1 MKCLYKCD
9 GTEGARCQ
17 PPTTPL
23 TICDLQLS
31 LGEDA
36 ACNGQSLADIVTG
49 ISPLHGRN
57 GEVAAGRHREATAG
71 LLRLVG
77 KEQILW
83 KEEQT
88 FQLGEKTE
96 ASSTWKPDKT
106 QRCRKNP
113 RTQLRNRQ

>member
-1 MKCLYKCD
+1 MAQKEPD
-9 GTEGARCQ
+9 VN
-17 PPTTPL
+17 PHPPL

-88 FQLGEKTE
+88 FQLGRRLKQFDLETRQDT
-96 ASSTWKPDKT
+96 ALP
-106 QRCRKNP
+106 QNP